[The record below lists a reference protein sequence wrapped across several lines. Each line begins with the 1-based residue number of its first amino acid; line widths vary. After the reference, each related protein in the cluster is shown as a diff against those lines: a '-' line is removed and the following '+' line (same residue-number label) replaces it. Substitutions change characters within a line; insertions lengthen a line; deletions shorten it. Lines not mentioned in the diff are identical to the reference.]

1 MNNMNITVALASWN
15 SLAPIREEDWSGG
28 THRGGHSFRF
38 YFLFDFL
45 HVATWCISLREMEEK
60 IELRVYGD
68 ASLPTLV
75 YLPGMHGDWT
85 LIGGF
90 RSAILGRVRF
100 VEIAYPRTLTWS
112 LDDHAAAIESALSE
126 QGISRGWLLGE
137 SFGSQPLWRMM
148 ERGAFQAQ
156 GVILAGG
163 FVRHP
168 AHRFMRLM
176 SKITGRISATLF
188 VKIVFGYA
196 KFARFRYRDSP
207 QTLATLDEFIA
218 RRTPADKQAAQYRLE
233 LVAGNDPRPAA
244 MNVKVPVYAL
254 TGFLDP
260 LVPWPLV
267 RRWLRK
273 KCPGFRDF
281 QVIRR
286 ADHNVLNTGI
296 KESAQWILKWMG
308 AVDDPAERA
317 KLEKINH

>member
-1 MNNMNITVALASWN
+1 
-15 SLAPIREEDWSGG
+15 
-28 THRGGHSFRF
+28 
-38 YFLFDFL
+38 
-45 HVATWCISLREMEEK
+45 
-60 IELRVYGD
+60 
-68 ASLPTLV
+68 
-75 YLPGMHGDWT
+75 
-85 LIGGF
+85 
-90 RSAILGRVRF
+90 
-100 VEIAYPRTLTWS
+100 
-112 LDDHAAAIESALSE
+112 
-126 QGISRGWLLGE
+126 
-137 SFGSQPLWRMM
+137 MM